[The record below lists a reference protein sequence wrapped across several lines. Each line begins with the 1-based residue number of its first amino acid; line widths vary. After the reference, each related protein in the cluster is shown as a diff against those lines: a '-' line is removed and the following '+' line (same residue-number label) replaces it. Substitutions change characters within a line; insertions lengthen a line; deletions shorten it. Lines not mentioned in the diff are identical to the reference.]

1 MTPKTP
7 ADSTGMDPRQQ
18 VLHRLCE
25 ALEGLTPEHGAALAE
40 LEGEI
45 FLSIGAPGLT
55 EADRTALAEAATLLD
70 SVASGRSS
78 DPAAELARARA
89 CLGGGVG
96 VAPAASAEDGASL
109 VDPAGSSS
117 AAPAPASPA
126 GPDMLADFDREFGG
140 GEADLFAP
148 DADPELLQDFLVEAG
163 EDLDRAEEAL
173 MELELDPE
181 AREALDT
188 VFRAFHTIKGTSA
201 FLGLAMISELTH
213 HAESLLDR
221 VRGGELSFS
230 SNVADLCLRSVD
242 VVRTLLEL
250 AGEGS
255 EEEAPETL
263 FPLVADLEA
272 ACAWKPGEE
281 EGEGNAPGPS
291 TPRGTEDDEDD
302 SDLRR
307 PGGGSTLGKGSGTQE
322 ASVRVRT
329 DRLDRLIDTVG
340 ELVIAQSILSQEGSI
355 TSRENEEL
363 ARKVSHTGKIVREL
377 QDLSMSM
384 RMVPLR
390 GIFRKATR
398 LVRDLAARS
407 GKRVRFEA
415 EGEETEIDRSM
426 VDVLGDPLVHM
437 IRNSMDHGLEAPEE
451 RVASGKSAEGVV
463 RLRAYHE
470 GGNVVVQLSDD
481 GRGLNRERIL
491 ARARERGVVEPGR
504 TLSDQEIN
512 QLIFAPGFS
521 TAETVTDLSGRGVGM
536 DVVRRNIESI
546 RGRIEVRSDEGSGT
560 TVSLILPL
568 TLAITDGMLVRVAE
582 ERFLIPTL
590 AIEVTFRPGTEAVS
604 SVTGKGEMV
613 VSRGELLPLFRLSR
627 VLGVRGGA
635 ATPQEGIAVV
645 ISEGGVRYALLVDE
659 LLGQQQVVARSLGAG
674 IGRVEGISGGAILGD
689 GTVGLL
695 LDPVGIQ
702 KAARGTISGED
713 RRDEKDRGEA
723 AA

>member
-1 MTPKTP
+1 MTPTTP
-7 ADSTGMDPRQQ
+7 TDAAGPDPRRQ
-18 VLHRLCE
+18 VLDRLL
-25 ALEGLTPEHGAALAE
+25 AAMEGLSREDGAALAE

-55 EADRTALAEAATLLD
+55 EADRTSLAEAATLLD
-70 SVASGRSS
+70 SVASGRSD
-78 DPAAELARARA
+78 DPAAELARARV
-89 CLGGGVG
+89 CLGGAETTGG
-96 VAPAASAEDGASL
+96 KAAGTRAAE
-109 VDPAGSSS
+109 S
-117 AAPAPASPA
+117 AARARPKEPSTA
-126 GPDMLADFDREFGG
+126 GAVMADDMLADFDREFGIS
-140 GEADLFAP
+140 EPALFSP

-173 MELELDPE
+173 MELEADPE

-201 FLGLAMISELTH
+201 FLGLETISELTH

-221 VRGGELSFS
+221 VRGGELAFS
-230 SNVADLCLRSVD
+230 RRVADLCLRSVD
-242 VVRTLLEL
+242 LVRLLLEQ
-250 AGEGS
+250 ARDDGEGG
-255 EEEAPETL
+255 APEGL
-263 FPLVADLEA
+263 SELVRDLEE
-272 ACAWKPGEE
+272 ACAWDPGEE
-281 EGEGNAPGPS
+281 EGPASGIRASAAGDEGGEDGG
-291 TPRGTEDDEDD
+291 RRQGTR
-302 SDLRR
+302 SA
-307 PGGGSTLGKGSGTQE
+307 LGKGAGTQE

-340 ELVIAQSILSQEGSI
+340 ELVIAQSILTQEGSI
-355 TSRENEEL
+355 TARENEGL
-363 ARKVSHTGKIVREL
+363 ARKISHTGKIVREL

-390 GIFRKATR
+390 GTFRKATR

-407 GKRVRFEA
+407 GKRVRFVA
-415 EGEETEIDRSM
+415 EGEDTEIDRSM

-437 IRNSMDHGLEAPEE
+437 IRNSMDHGLETPDE
-451 RVASGKSAEGVV
+451 RAASGKPPEGVV

-470 GGNVVVQLSDD
+470 GGNVVVELSDD

-491 ARARERGVVEPGR
+491 GRARERGIVEPGR
-504 TLSDQEIN
+504 TLSEQEIY

-546 RGRIEVRSDEGSGT
+546 RGRIEVRSEEGQGT
-560 TVSLILPL
+560 TVSMILPL
-568 TLAITDGMLVRVAE
+568 TLAITDGMLVRVGQ
-582 ERFLIPTL
+582 ERFLVPTL
-590 AIEVTFRPGTEAVS
+590 AIEVTFRPGRDAVS
-604 SVTGKGEMV
+604 TVTGKGEMV
-613 VSRGELLPLFRLSR
+613 VSRGELLPLLRLSR
-627 VLGVRGGA
+627 VLKVPGA
-635 ATPQEGIAVV
+635 VEDPTQGIAVV
-645 ISEGGVRYALLVDE
+645 ISEGGARYSLLVDE
-659 LLGQQQVVARSLGAG
+659 LLGQQQVVAKSLGAG

-702 KAARGTISGED
+702 KAARGTITGD
-713 RRDEKDRGEA
+713 DGRGGRDRGEA

>member
-7 ADSTGMDPRQQ
+7 AEDTGTDPRQG
-18 VLHRLCE
+18 VLHRLQE
-25 ALEGLTPEHGAALAE
+25 ALEGLTPEDGAALAE

-70 SVASGRSS
+70 SVASGRSP
-78 DPAAELARARA
+78 DPAAELARARS
-89 CLGGGVG
+89 CLWRDGD
-96 VAPAASAEDGASL
+96 AATATQAEKGASP
-109 VDPAGSSS
+109 PAPEPLPG
-117 AAPAPASPA
+117 AAPAPVPIGGS
-126 GPDMLADFDREFGG
+126 DMLADFDQEFGG
-140 GEADLFAP
+140 GEAELFAP

-173 MELELDPE
+173 MELEVDPE

-221 VRGGELSFS
+221 VRGGELTFS
-230 SNVADLCLRSVD
+230 GKVADLCLRSVD
-242 VVRTLLEL
+242 VVRALLEM
-250 AGEGS
+250 AGEGG
-255 EEEAPETL
+255 EDEAPESL
-263 FPLVADLEA
+263 FPLVEDLEA
-272 ACAWKPGEE
+272 ACAWRPGEE
-281 EGEGNAPGPS
+281 EGEGGAFGSSAPRPGD
-291 TPRGTEDDEDD
+291 DDEEDAD
-302 SDLRR
+302 RR
-307 PGGGSTLGKGSGTQE
+307 RSGGGSTLGKASGAQE

-390 GIFRKATR
+390 GTFRKATR

-437 IRNSMDHGLEAPEE
+437 IRNSMDHGLETPEE
-451 RVASGKSAEGVV
+451 RMASGKPGEGVV

-491 ARARERGVVEPGR
+491 SRARERGVVEPGR
-504 TLSDQEIN
+504 TLSEQEIN

-546 RGRIEVRSDEGSGT
+546 RGRIEVHSEEGAGT

-590 AIEVTFRPGTEAVS
+590 AIEVTFRPGAEAVS
-604 SVTGKGEMV
+604 SVAGKGEMV
-613 VSRGELLPLFRLSR
+613 ISRGELLPLFRLSR
-627 VLGVRGGA
+627 VLGVRGGV
-635 ATPQEGIAVV
+635 ATPEEGIAVV
-645 ISEGGVRYALLVDE
+645 IAEGGLRYALLVDE
-659 LLGQQQVVARSLGAG
+659 LLGQQQVVAKSLGAG

-702 KAARGTISGED
+702 KAARGTISGDE
-713 RRDEKDRGEA
+713 RREGTDRGEVA
-723 AA
+723 A